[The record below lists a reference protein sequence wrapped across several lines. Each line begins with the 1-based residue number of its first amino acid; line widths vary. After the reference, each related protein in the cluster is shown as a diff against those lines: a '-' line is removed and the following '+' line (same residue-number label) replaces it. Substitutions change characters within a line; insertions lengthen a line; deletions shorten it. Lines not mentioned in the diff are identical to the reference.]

1 MMKFLQAILLA
12 SILVLGATNLYA
24 GAGHDHGAG
33 GHSHEKINE
42 TKAILIAQN
51 MKNELTK
58 QGKLD
63 KSWQSIELSKTE
75 NKTFGKSEEWMI
87 SFSNPQIADKSKQ
100 TLYVFVNLYGKVTG
114 ANHTGK

>member
-1 MMKFLQAILLA
+1 MMKFLQATLLA
-12 SILVLGATNLYA
+12 SILALGTTNLYA

-33 GHSHEKINE
+33 GHSHDKINE
-42 TKAILIAQN
+42 TKAIIVAKD

-63 KSWQSIELSKTE
+63 KSWQSIDLSKTD
-75 NKTFGKSEEWMI
+75 KKRFGQSEEWVI